1 MKNEVL
7 GHSQVRDPNSA
18 LKTRGLT
25 KRYGHIIALE
35 DLTIDVPPGVV
46 YGLLGPNGAGKS
58 TALRL
63 FLGLVRPTAGESRI
77 FGYTAWSERLQGLRL
92 VGASVEEPAFFLY
105 LSAKRNLELLSDLT
119 GGVLRNRV
127 DEVLETVGL
136 LPRAHDRVGNYSHG
150 MKQRLAI
157 AQTLLHRP
165 PLIIL
170 DEPTA
175 GLDPFGMVDVRQLI
189 RQLAQQM
196 GVTVVLSSHLLS
208 EVQQVCD
215 RVAILSHGK
224 LVTEGAVADLL
235 SNSEVIYSIHAD
247 PLEIAQEVVSC
258 FSGINFLESRHGHI
272 KVRMGAAEAG
282 RLNRALVE
290 QGVDVLALVPQEPTL
305 EDIFLQLTK
314 GESRGR

>member
-1 MKNEVL
+1 MKNEVQ
-7 GHSQVRDPNSA
+7 GHSQIRDPNSA
-18 LKTRGLT
+18 LQTSGLT
-25 KRYGHIIALE
+25 KRYGHLVALE
-35 DLTIDVPPGVV
+35 DLTLDVPPGVV

-77 FGYTAWSERLQGLRL
+77 FGYTSWSERLQVLRL
-92 VGASVEEPAFFLY
+92 VGASVETPAFFSY
-105 LSAKRNLELLSDLT
+105 LSARRNLELLSDLT
-119 GGVLRNRV
+119 GGVPRNRV

-136 LPRAHDRVGNYSHG
+136 LPRSHDQVGNYSHG

-215 RVAILSHGK
+215 RVAILSHGR
-224 LVTEGAVADLL
+224 LVAEGAVADLI
-235 SNSEVIYSIHAD
+235 SSDEVIYSIHAD
-247 PLEIAQEVVSC
+247 PLDIAQELVSR
-258 FSGINFLESRHGHI
+258 FPGIDFLESRHGHI

-290 QGVDVLALVPQEPTL
+290 QGVDVQALVPQEQTL
-305 EDIFLQLTK
+305 EDIFLQVAE